1 MATTFRLLLLFALS
15 ILGLQS
21 FGYAPTPNVIYDDSA
36 SENFYIERS
45 IEPVTQSFDYGG
57 TSNFRYCC
65 SNSLSNDL
73 PVRIRVGSLFVLD
86 GRFVATGGAGKALNF
101 GRNNRKLDFLF
112 NRNIDPSVPSNVQRA
127 AGNAQRIGI
136 ADTPANR
143 SEVIRRFNQSFND
156 PSSIVGPGRL
166 PGSNVREFFLP
177 GVTGTGSKIQF
188 VEQSGRV
195 ITIIAR

>member
-1 MATTFRLLLLFALS
+1 MRLMRTLAILKNLVLILLLTLAASGTVNAKLAS
-15 ILGLQS
+15 GPQTLGPDLHQAAS
-21 FGYAPTPNVIYDDSA
+21 GLEAAPRLGWSGSSYDGV
-36 SENFYIERS
+36 SES
-45 IEPVTQSFDYGG
+45 PVVT
-57 TSNFRYCC
+57 R
-65 SNSLSNDL
+65 
-73 PVRIRVGSLFVLD
+73 
-86 GRFVATGGAGKALNF
+86 GAGKALDF

-143 SEVIRRFNQSFND
+143 AEVIRRFNQSFND

-177 GVTGTGSKIQF
+177 GVTGTGSKVQF
-188 VEQSGRV
+188 VEQGGRV